1 MSSISVEHSKP
12 QSHWWLVLIQ
22 GITAIIL
29 GVLLLTRP
37 AGTIATLV
45 LFLGIYWLIS
55 GVMTLV
61 SLLWNREQWG
71 LKLITGIIGI
81 AAGLFIVQN
90 PIVSAFVVPA
100 AYAIVLGILGIVL
113 GIAQII
119 QALRGGGWGI
129 GVLGVMSAILGF
141 LLVTNPLIGAVSLA
155 WMLAILLI
163 IGGILAIFAAFR
175 LRGEQKAYEEAQA
188 QASRAASAA
197 GSTVAATASRATG
210 AVGAAAGAAG
220 SSATGAVG
228 AAGAA
233 VAGAA
238 AAGAA
243 AANRAGDGVAQSVSS
258 AAGRAGDMVGDAVG
272 STATGE
278 VGAAVAGAAAA
289 GAAAANRA
297 GDGVGQ
303 SVSSAAG
310 RAGDMVGDAG
320 HALQDA
326 AGDVAGGAADLAA
339 AGVDTVQ
346 DAGATVVEAVE
357 YVFTGNVNPL
367 DSEEMA
373 KYKYPLEFIEGV
385 GQVSADKLR
394 AIGINNCL
402 DLLKQGYHAKGRA
415 DIAAKSGL
423 PGRNI
428 LTWVNH
434 VDLYRIKGVG
444 SEYADL
450 LEASGVDTVVELA
463 QRNPTNLFDKMIGL
477 NAEKKLVRKTPTQ
490 SQVQDWVA
498 QAKDLPR
505 VITY

>member
-258 AAGRAGDMVGDAVG
+258 AAGRAGDMVGDA
-272 STATGE
+272 
-278 VGAAVAGAAAA
+278 
-289 GAAAANRA
+289 
-297 GDGVGQ
+297 
-303 SVSSAAG
+303 
-310 RAGDMVGDAG
+310 G